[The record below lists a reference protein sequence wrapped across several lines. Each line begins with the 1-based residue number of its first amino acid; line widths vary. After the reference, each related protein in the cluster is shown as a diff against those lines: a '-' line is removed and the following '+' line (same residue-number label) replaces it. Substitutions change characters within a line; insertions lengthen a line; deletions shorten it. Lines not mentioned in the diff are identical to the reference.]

1 MAIISTRFDSPIGA
15 LRLCAEHGRLCALDI
30 GEGAA
35 AGGDANPD
43 DPLLREAVAQLAAW
57 FDGRLTDFTLPLAP
71 AKTPR
76 GPAHRDAI
84 VAIGF
89 GETASYGAIARAI
102 GSSPRAVGQACARNP
117 LPILVPCHRVLGAGG
132 TIGHY
137 SAGAGIPTKR
147 WLLSHEKGC

>member
-1 MAIISTRFDSPIGA
+1 MAIISTTFDSPIGA
-15 LRLCAEHGRLCALDI
+15 LRLYAEDGQLCALDI
-30 GEGAA
+30 GE
-35 AGGDANPD
+35 DAVGNDVNPD
-43 DPLLREAVAQLAAW
+43 DPLLHEAVAQLTAW

-71 AKTPR
+71 PNTPR

-84 VAIGF
+84 IAIGF
-89 GETASYGAIARAI
+89 GKTASYGEVARTI

-137 SAGAGIPTKR
+137 SAGAGVLTKR